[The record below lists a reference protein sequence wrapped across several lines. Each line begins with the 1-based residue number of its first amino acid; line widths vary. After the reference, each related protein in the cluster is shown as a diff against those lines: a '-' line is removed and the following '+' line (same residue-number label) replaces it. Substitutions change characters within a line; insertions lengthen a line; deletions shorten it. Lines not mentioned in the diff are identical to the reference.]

1 MTKKAEV
8 KLGLY
13 LVTPEQKPGIVWP
26 SIPKDALPGESQYCY
41 YARKY
46 METHAAKTNARVQ
59 SEIDDVTR
67 QMIDV
72 EQQLLAAQNVKDDV
86 RSLMDELAR
95 LQSKRK
101 AKKASLVFQTMKK
114 GPSYGDPSEKRVL
127 RFYLFRQLFLALA
140 PLDESRVGALA
151 FAYVCSGT
159 CTFPSSKALR

>member
-13 LVTPEQKPGIVWP
+13 LVTPERKPGIVWP

-59 SEIDDVTR
+59 SEIDDITR

-72 EQQLLAAQNVKDDV
+72 EQQLFAAQKANKDVGALIKELAA
-86 RSLMDELAR
+86 
-95 LQSKRK
+95 LQSERK
-101 AKKASLVFQTMKK
+101 AKKAGLVFQKVKK
-114 GPSYGDPSEKRVL
+114 GSPYGDP
-127 RFYLFRQLFLALA
+127 FY
-140 PLDESRVGALA
+140 
-151 FAYVCSGT
+151 
-159 CTFPSSKALR
+159 K